1 MCIRDAQQREICV
14 RLLNDT
20 IVTPIEITTHSIHSL
35 LLCFIHVFIC
45 FFVCIQPAVLGGG
58 GVGKYV
64 IGVFQRTAR
73 FRIFMRR
80 YFVVTVTV
88 GGLIKTEEI
97 CGYIFYS

>member
-1 MCIRDAQQREICV
+1 M
-14 RLLNDT
+14 
-20 IVTPIEITTHSIHSL
+20 
-35 LLCFIHVFIC
+35 

-80 YFVVTVTV
+80 YFIVTVTV
-88 GGLIKTEEI
+88 GGLIKLRKFVGRYSIHKYQVPCYI
-97 CGYIFYS
+97 CYRLLYRFPIPGR

>member
-1 MCIRDAQQREICV
+1 M
-14 RLLNDT
+14 
-20 IVTPIEITTHSIHSL
+20 
-35 LLCFIHVFIC
+35 

-80 YFVVTVTV
+80 YFIVTVTV

-97 CGYIFYS
+97 L